1 MKSGNRQRETQA
13 NYFRRNLN
21 FALVQAPMN
30 LKRVTINTALP
41 LKPRGRILIIYTG
54 GTFGMT
60 YDAEGVLIPFDFSLI
75 LEHLPTL
82 KNLALEL
89 TVVSF
94 ETPIDS
100 SNIVPEHWQI
110 LAKIITQN
118 YDTHDGFVVLHGTD
132 TMAYTAS
139 ALSFMLEGLGKP
151 VVFTGAQLPI
161 TEARSDAREN
171 LITALDFASAK
182 KDGKP
187 LVPEVCI
194 YFDYELLRGNRSK
207 KVESMQFDA
216 FDSGN
221 YPPLAK
227 AGVKFDFNFSV
238 IRDVPNATLNM
249 RSKIDPNISIIK
261 FFPGITLS
269 TVNAI
274 LNTPELKGVILET
287 YGSGNLPTSAGLLRA
302 LKEAVQKGIIL
313 LNISQC
319 PGGMVMQGRYE
330 TSKELQAI
338 GVISGADMTTE
349 AAVTK
354 MMLLLGELGPEK
366 TKALLSQSLAGE
378 LTP

>member
-1 MKSGNRQRETQA
+1 
-13 NYFRRNLN
+13 
-21 FALVQAPMN
+21 MN
-30 LKRVTINTALP
+30 LKKVSINTALP
-41 LKPRGRILIIYTG
+41 EKPKGRVLIIYTG

-60 YDAEGVLIPFDFSLI
+60 YDKEGVLIPFDFALI

-89 TVVSF
+89 TVISF

-100 SNIVPEHWQI
+100 SNINPDHWNV
-110 LAKIITQN
+110 LGDIIYQN
-118 YDTHDGFVVLHGTD
+118 YLSHDGFVVLHGTD

-139 ALSFMLEGLGKP
+139 ALSFMLEGLSKP

-161 TEARSDAREN
+161 TEPRSDAREN
-171 LITALDFASAK
+171 LITALEFASAK

-227 AGVKFDFNFSV
+227 AGVKMDYNFSV
-238 IRDVPNATLNM
+238 IRPHQQNQLTL
-249 RSKIDPNISIIK
+249 RSKIDPRVSILK
-261 FFPGITLS
+261 LFPGILSS
-269 TVNAI
+269 TVEAI
-274 LNTPELKGVILET
+274 LETRDLKALILET
-287 YGSGNLPTSAGLLRA
+287 YGSGNAPTAPWLLEDLKRAIDRGL
-302 LKEAVQKGIIL
+302 II

-319 PGGMVMQGRYE
+319 PGGMVTQGRYE
-330 TSKELQAI
+330 TSRDLARI
-338 GVISGADMTTE
+338 GVIGGADMTTE

-354 MMLLLGELGPEK
+354 LMLLLGEFGVEK
-366 TKALLSQSLAGE
+366 ARIMVAQSLAGE
-378 LTP
+378 LTV

>member
-1 MKSGNRQRETQA
+1 
-13 NYFRRNLN
+13 
-21 FALVQAPMN
+21 MN
-30 LKRVTINTALP
+30 LKRVSINTALP
-41 LKPRGRILIIYTG
+41 AKPKGRILIIYTG

-60 YDAEGVLIPFDFSLI
+60 YDPEGVLIPFDFSLI

-100 SNIVPEHWQI
+100 SNIYPEHWQL
-110 LAKIITQN
+110 LARIIGQN
-118 YDTHDGFVVLHGTD
+118 YETHDGFVVLHGTD

-139 ALSFMLEGLGKP
+139 ALSFMLEGLAKP

-161 TEARSDAREN
+161 SEPRSDAREN
-171 LITALDFASAK
+171 LITALDFASAR
-182 KDGKP
+182 KDGVA
-187 LVPEVCI
+187 LIPEVCI

-227 AGVKFDFNFSV
+227 AGVKIDYNFSV
-238 IRDVPNATLNM
+238 IRKVENASALQIRLN
-249 RSKIDPNISIIK
+249 IDTNISILK
-261 FFPGITLS
+261 LFPGIPFATIES
-269 TVNAI
+269 I
-274 LNTPELKGVILET
+274 LNTPGLKAVILET
-287 YGSGNLPTSAGLLRA
+287 YGSGNAPTSRFLLDA
-302 LKEAVQKGIIL
+302 LKKAIEKNIII

-319 PGGMVMQGRYE
+319 PGGMVLQGRYE
-330 TSKELQAI
+330 TSRELQHI

-354 MMLLLGELGPEK
+354 LMILLGEYGVEQ
-366 TKALLSQSLAGE
+366 TKNLVAKSFAGE
-378 LTP
+378 LSS